1 MASFCWNECGIV
13 SLIRPI
19 GYTFSDKSKVHDDRG
34 SHDGI
39 LEKLRLYQDRF
50 SHLTNDTDAA
60 NTIREEAANE
70 RSRLQET
77 PPPKAGNRP
86 EKARDSGHAEL
97 QDDAKKDPPGQVK
110 AATSK
115 DSQKSV
121 DANQLAA
128 TRTSLDH
135 TITVSFF

>member
-1 MASFCWNECGIV
+1 MSTV
-13 SLIRPI
+13 SLFI
-19 GYTFSDKSKVHDDRG
+19 GYIFSDKSKVHDERG

-39 LEKLRLYQDRF
+39 LEKLRVYQDRF
-50 SHLTNDTDAA
+50 SHLTNDIDAA
-60 NTIREEAANE
+60 NTVREDTGDE

-77 PPPKAGNRP
+77 ALPKTGIRP
-86 EKARDSGHAEL
+86 EKVRDSGHAEL

-135 TITVSFF
+135 TITVSNS

>member
-1 MASFCWNECGIV
+1 MIKYNV
-13 SLIRPI
+13 
-19 GYTFSDKSKVHDDRG
+19 SDKSKVHDDRG

-50 SHLTNDTDAA
+50 SHLTNDIDAT
-60 NTIREEAANE
+60 NTMREDTGDE

-77 PPPKAGNRP
+77 APPKTGHRP
-86 EKARDSGHAEL
+86 EKVRDSGHEL
-97 QDDAKKDPPGQVK
+97 QDDAKKEPPGQVK

-135 TITVSFF
+135 TITVSDI